1 MITAAAL
8 LLFTLLCAYLSG
20 DREWANVT
28 KAERNDLV
36 FDGRHQGYGAYILR
50 RDYDRRLMIALFV
63 GFGILGSGILIMR
76 TFFHGAEIP
85 FQVGSTGIDVDLT
98 RIIDPPPAIPDLPP
112 TPPAPARGGTP
123 VPAIGTILMID
134 TAMVDKDTAS
144 TGPDLPSSDT
154 LAAGGGGKGPG
165 EAGLPD
171 GGEGGLGDL
180 GGEGKIMDDFMLQER
195 PSFPGGEAAMH
206 SWLSAHIRYPDR
218 MADAGDE
225 DKVYVEFVVEADGT
239 VSLVKAVKGKHQL
252 SKAEAARVVARFP
265 KWAPGKMNGNAV
277 RCRLTLPVSFR
288 LK

>member
-76 TFFHGAEIP
+76 TFFRGVEIP

-165 EAGLPD
+165 EAGLPG

>member
-36 FDGRHQGYGAYILR
+36 FDGRHRGYGAYILR

-63 GFGILGSGILIMR
+63 GFGMLGTGVLVMR
-76 TFFHGAEIP
+76 TFFRGAVVP
-85 FQVGSTGIDVDLT
+85 FEVVTRGIEVDLT
-98 RIIDPPPAIPDLPP
+98 QIIDPPPTPPDLPP
-112 TPPAPARGGTP
+112 TPPAPAGGGTP

-134 TAMVDKDTAS
+134 TAVVDKDTTSA
-144 TGPDLPSSDT
+144 GPTLPSSDT
-154 LAAGGGGKGPG
+154 LTAGGGGKGPG
-165 EAGLPD
+165 DGSLPGGGE
-171 GGEGGLGDL
+171 GGEGGLG
-180 GGEGKIMDDFMLQER
+180 GGGKILDDFMLQER
-195 PSFPGGEAAMH
+195 PSFPGGDAAMYA
-206 SWLSAHIRYPDR
+206 WLKDHIRYPDR

-225 DKVYVEFVVEADGT
+225 DKVYVEFVVETDGT
-239 VSLVKAVKGKHQL
+239 VSLVKAVKGKHEL

-265 KWAPGKMNGNAV
+265 KWSPGKMNGNAV

>member
-20 DREWANVT
+20 DGEWANVT

-36 FDGRHQGYGAYILR
+36 FDGRHRGYGAYILR
-50 RDYDRRLMIALFV
+50 REYDRRLMIALFV
-63 GFGILGSGILIMR
+63 GFGALGVGVGGAKLLLHGTAVGIVHQVKVIDRILD
-76 TFFHGAEIP
+76 E
-85 FQVGSTGIDVDLT
+85 
-98 RIIDPPPAIPDLPP
+98 IIDIPTAPPDVPP
-112 TPPAPARGGTP
+112 TPPAPTGGGTP

-134 TAMVDKDTAS
+134 TAVVDKDTTSA
-144 TGPDLPSSDT
+144 GPALLPSDS

-165 EAGLPD
+165 DGGLPG
-171 GGEGGLGDL
+171 GGEGGGGGL
-180 GGEGKIMDDFMLQER
+180 GGGGKIMDDFMLQER
-195 PSFPGGEAAMH
+195 PSFPGGDAAMY
-206 SWLSAHIRYPDR
+206 SWLSANIRYPDR

-225 DKVYVEFVVEADGT
+225 DKVYVEFVVETDGT
-239 VSLVKAVKGKHQL
+239 VSLVKAVKGKHEL

-265 KWAPGKMNGNAV
+265 KWSPGKMNGNAV